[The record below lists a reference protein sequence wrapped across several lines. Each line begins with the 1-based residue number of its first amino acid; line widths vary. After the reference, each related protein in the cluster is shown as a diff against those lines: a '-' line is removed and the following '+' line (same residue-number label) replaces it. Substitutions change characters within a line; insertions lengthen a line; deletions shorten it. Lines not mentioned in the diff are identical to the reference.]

1 MNLVVSDTGPLLHLF
16 QAGAADLLA
25 HWGTVHVTP
34 QVWRELNSHAPNFST
49 QRVPIWLRQCQ
60 LSSAAALQAAQ
71 WVQARVLD
79 AGEAEALAYARE
91 IQADFFLTDD
101 TAARTLSESLGI
113 KARGSLGVVL
123 FAAASG
129 HLDQTIAGKV
139 MSDLETRSTLW
150 MSGKVR
156 RSAREALAKI
166 FAARP

>member
-25 HWGTVHVTP
+25 HWGTIHVTP
-34 QVWRELNSHAPNFST
+34 QVWRELHRHAPEFSAKS
-49 QRVPIWLRQCQ
+49 VPAWLRRCQ
-60 LSSAAALQAAQ
+60 LSQAASQQAAQ
-71 WVQARVLD
+71 WVLARVLD

-91 IQADFFLTDD
+91 IQAPVFLTDD

-113 KARGSLGVVL
+113 QARGSLGVVL

-129 HLDQTIAGKV
+129 HIDQKTAEKV
-139 MSDLETRSTLW
+139 LSDLENRSTLW

-156 RSAREALAKI
+156 RMAREALVKL
-166 FAARP
+166 FGARS